1 MATVAVDA
9 AERVAAP
16 LHRVAPSAAPR
27 ATGHPRAALGLG
39 VADDLALRAAPHGAR
54 KGRHPV
60 GGAGDPHLCGE
71 GAALKGYTD
80 GPGGLALTVFQP
92 KDPRHAVPVRQ
103 QIGFYL
109 FECPLPQGNG
119 PDHTLDSGY
128 RDSALNAHSPWQTLA
143 P

>member
-1 MATVAVDA
+1 MAAVAIYA
-9 AERVAAP
+9 AKSVAAP
-16 LHRVAPSAAPR
+16 LHRVTPSAAPR
-27 ATGHPRAALGLG
+27 ATSHPRAALGLG

-71 GAALKGYTD
+71 GAALKRYTD

-103 QIGFYL
+103 QFGPYL
-109 FECPLPQGNG
+109 F
-119 PDHTLDSGY
+119 
-128 RDSALNAHSPWQTLA
+128 
-143 P
+143 